1 MTIRQ
6 LYEWAQQHNYLDL
19 PIVISSYNREGIW
32 IGDNALCRESITVE
46 GGDYVMLN
54 QEVKWE

>member
-6 LYEWAQQHNYLDL
+6 LYEWAQQHDYLDL
-19 PIVISSYNREGIW
+19 PIIISSYNREGIW
-32 IGDNALCRESITVE
+32 IGDNVLRHESITVE
-46 GGDYVMLN
+46 GMLE

>member
-19 PIVISSYNREGIW
+19 PIIISSYSSEGVW
-32 IGDNALCRESITVE
+32 IGDTHLRRESITVE
-46 GGDYVMLN
+46 GGDYVMLE